1 MSKATGI
8 SNSSAT
14 RDGHEAAIAIVGM
27 AGRFPGAGDL
37 ESFWANLV
45 AGVESVRDFD
55 DASLRAAGVAQS
67 DLADPRYVRR
77 AGALDAIES
86 FDAEFFAMT
95 ALEARA
101 TDPQQRLFLQTA
113 WTAMEH
119 AGYGPGSRM
128 GTVGVYA
135 SASTNAYFLERLARR
150 PELMQSVGPMA
161 LSIGNEKDYLATRT
175 AYKLGLQGPAVTVQT
190 ACSSSLVAVHLAC
203 QALLA
208 GECDM
213 ALAGGVSVRT
223 LEPRGYRHVDGGI
236 LSSDGRCRPFD
247 ADASGTVSGD
257 GVAAVLLKPLAQALA
272 DGDCIHAVIIGSA
285 VNNDGDDKTGFTA
298 PSVEGQAAVVREAL
312 AVAGVEPETIGYLEA
327 HGTGTAL
334 GDPIE
339 FAALKSAFGD
349 AQTPYCALGA
359 LKANIGHLDAA
370 AGIAGLV
377 KAALAVGRGELP
389 PNPHL
394 RQLNPHID
402 TTGSPF
408 RFPLARETWPLRDG
422 VRRAGVSSFGI
433 GGTNAHVV
441 LESPPA
447 SPAVSAPQSKWAQPL
462 LLSARTPA
470 ALTSLVDAMRR
481 RLADAGDAYA
491 AIAHTTRAGRKALRY
506 RTAIAAADASAA
518 IECLDRAQMH
528 DGENAPALVF
538 LFPGQGSQFA
548 AMAAALYAAYRGF
561 REDVDACARVLEPQ
575 LGLDLRPLLL
585 EPSQAGRL
593 EATELTQPAL
603 FVVGYALARLLE
615 SFGLRP
621 SAMLGHSL
629 GEYVAACLAGVI
641 ARDDAL
647 RLVALRGRL
656 VAQLPAGAMLAAM
669 ADEASLRDLLLPQVE
684 IAAVNGARQCTLA
697 GPPESIRAQTEAL
710 AAAGIACRRLSV
722 SHAFHSAMLEPI
734 LRRFADAVALTP
746 LSAPQRAYIS
756 NVDGGWISAERAT
769 SVDYWVAHMRQAV
782 RFHDGLRSLASLGEI
797 AVVEVGPGA
806 ALGAFAQAAGVS
818 SQSFQT
824 LSAGDQDPLAA
835 LRATLAALWARGH
848 RIDWRRAVPEAP
860 QRRVPV
866 PAYPFAEERHWIDAS
881 PSAATEARSDDVVAH
896 SSSGSGFVESGLVE
910 IVPAAIA
917 AAETGSVETAASIPG
932 WRRLP
937 RPPAEW
943 PIAPPQEVLWFA
955 DPGGADL
962 ATLAQLRKQGWRV
975 RLVEAVAGVVGV
987 VTRSDGFALDPAQP
1001 EALAR
1006 LIAELGKGGAVP
1018 SRIVY
1023 AWAMSARDSDG
1034 EGAEQLCV
1042 HAPIALA
1049 RALDASAGARFNVD
1063 VLTLAAQSVDGREHD
1078 DPTQALVAG
1087 VCRVAP
1093 LEHPRIAWRWLDAEG
1108 GPHDGHAP
1116 ADPLLLATA
1125 LAGLGVDAAAYPA
1138 HAVVALRG
1146 SHAWVP
1152 DLAEADLRETDPTRA
1167 IDPETGGAALRDLGH
1182 CLILGGTGGIG
1193 LAFAEYLTARVANP
1207 RLTLLARHER
1217 DDIERRLDALR
1228 ERGAAIRL
1236 IRADVADADALRVVI
1251 ADAVAAHGAIDL
1263 VLHAAGAAGE
1273 GLIRH
1278 TDRARLAPVLD
1289 PKTAGLRALDAALGD
1304 APVRIVLCSS
1314 INALRP
1320 VPGQVGYC
1328 AAGAYLDAY
1337 AQKRSRRGRRI
1348 VSVNWG
1354 PWAGIGM
1361 AAAQGASDMPDARAI
1376 GDAFDGVL
1384 GFGGRQL
1391 LLTPGRVASAA
1402 VANAAPALV
1411 DAAYPDA
1418 VDGEFAAVIAR
1429 MRGIWRDL
1437 FGRDAAD
1444 DADFFAVGGHSLM
1457 ALQLIARVQRD
1468 FGVEPSLQALLAA
1481 PTLVGMARAVWSAM
1495 RGAQPGAL
1503 PLADRSLPL
1512 PLSWSQQRLWFL
1524 DQLDAAAGAAYHIA
1538 AGVRLRGALD
1548 EAALTRALDRIV
1560 ERHESLR
1567 TVFEHGA
1574 DGPVQVVR
1582 ATNGLILARQDL
1594 HALPASQRE
1603 AALAQAC
1610 MTWSAAPFDLSAHP
1624 PVRALLVCLQADE
1637 HVLVLVQHHI
1647 VSDGWSQG
1655 VLVRELGA
1663 LYAAYAQ
1670 GRPDPLP
1677 ALPLQYADYAAW
1689 QRARLSQTDSAE
1701 QVQAWCAQL
1710 RGAPELLAL
1719 PTDRPRPALQSY
1731 RGGRLPL
1738 RLEAGLTQR
1747 LHALARAHGTTLYTV
1762 LLAGWSALL
1771 SRLSGQDEVVVGS
1784 PVANRPRVELEGL
1797 IGFFVNT
1804 LALRLRVEDTATVA
1818 SLLEQAKTKVLEAH
1832 GRQDVPFERV
1842 VEALHPQRSLSHSPV
1857 FQTLLSLDNTPER
1870 TLALPGLDVEGY
1882 ALSHGATQFDLGLT
1896 LREEGQ
1902 ELSGAIEY
1910 SSDLFDEDTV
1920 ARWSRWLERLLDGMA
1935 RSPDATLASLALLD
1949 QNERAQ
1955 LLQESAGPSAEPP
1968 QKTLVELFQ
1977 MQVARTPDALAL
1989 RSGEAQLSYAQLEA
2003 ASNRVAHALIELG
2016 VVPDTCVGLCAER
2029 GIELVIGLLGI
2040 LKAGGAYVPLDPDYP
2055 RERVLQMLEDAAPV
2069 AVVSAGGA
2077 AARLGVDGY
2086 PVLEVEDTVNSARS
2100 HAPQVALRPDHLA
2113 YVIYTSGS
2121 TGQPKGVMVEHRQVA
2136 ALFAATQASFGFGP
2150 DDVWTVFHSFAFD
2163 FSVWELWGALL
2174 YGGCA
2179 IIVPWECTRSPEDF
2193 LALLTR
2199 ERVSMLSQTPS
2210 AFRQLIAAGA
2220 GDTPL
2225 PALRAVVF
2233 GGEAL
2238 DPRMLR
2244 PWIERHP
2251 PERVAMINMYGITE
2265 ITVHASYL
2273 RLQRDAIE
2281 HGHGSPIGRALPH
2294 LRLYV
2299 LDASGEPAPVGVPGE
2314 LYVGGAGVA
2323 RGYLHRPELTLQR
2336 FVANPFVPGD
2346 RLYRTGD
2353 LARRRA
2359 DGGLDYL
2366 GRNDF
2371 QVKIRGHRIELGEIE
2386 AALRGLDGVREAV
2399 VEAREGGEGERR
2411 LVAYFETADANLA
2424 AESLRAALIA
2434 ALPSYMVPAAFV
2446 RVSHWPLTPSGKLD
2460 RGALPTPDAEAAL
2473 HRRYRAPTDALR
2485 QSLADVWARALQ
2497 LPVDRIGI
2505 DDNFFELGGDSIRSI
2520 AVVAEGRRR
2529 GFGFAVVDLFR
2540 HPTVDALAHAIGSS
2554 AASTKTDDAPDW
2566 QVLDAASTETSV
2578 DDELPDGV
2586 EDAWDATLLQRGMI
2600 FHGEYGGARG
2610 VYHDVF
2616 SYRIDLPRWDEPA
2629 MRAALDAV
2637 ALRHPSLR
2645 SGFELRRDGTV
2656 RQCVHA
2662 AARIALTCSDLRG
2675 LDADA
2680 QRAAVLAFLAEQ
2692 QARPWELQ
2700 KAPLLAFFVHR
2711 CDDTRIQLTIAF
2723 HHAILDGWSVALMQS
2738 EIFAEYFRAL
2748 GMDVPAP
2755 LPPTVSPKAAAWLE
2769 HQALGAARHAE
2780 FWSGYLA
2787 DAEATILPDLPGSWP
2802 HCDVRNPTVAVPAP
2816 VAARLSALA
2825 SELGVPLR
2833 SVLLAAHLHVI
2844 GLFADTQAP
2853 MTGVVCNTRPETE
2866 GGERTLGLFLNTLPL
2881 RMTATSGSWKQRIQ
2895 AVFDE
2900 ENRLTE
2906 HRRYPY
2912 FRIVSEHAHRARL
2925 DAVFN
2930 YVHFH
2935 AHQAIHDA
2943 VRDRAVPMAANE
2955 VDTVESTGFGLT
2967 TTFSGAGDG
2976 LALAFDADRG
2986 RFGLEQLMRMADA
2999 YLRVLATIADDA
3011 DAAWQAT
3018 SALSASERKR
3028 LTVDWNATQH
3038 AYPCEVMHAGFER
3051 QVLERPQALAVL
3063 CGDERWSYQA
3073 LNERA
3078 NRIAHRLLADGV
3090 QAGDRVGILL
3100 ERGPWMVA
3108 AVLAVAKAGAAY
3120 VPLDPAHPVQR
3131 LRETLDDCT
3140 PRRVLSQRS
3149 LSQHEGLSAVPV
3161 LCVDEAEQWSDQ
3173 PVWNPSSIGIGVDAQ
3188 ALAYVIYTSGSTG
3201 RPKGVMV
3208 KHEAA
3213 ANLFAWVESTFAM
3226 GPSDRVLFTTSLS
3239 FDLSVYDLFGV
3250 LWSGGSVHVARSED
3264 VRDPARL
3271 IELLRSGITFWDS
3284 APAVFAGL
3292 VGSLTEEVSRDLR
3305 LAFFSGD
3312 WIGLELPD
3320 AVRRAFPRCE
3330 VVALGGAT
3338 EATVWSNYHRI
3349 DRVEPHWK
3357 SIPYGR
3363 PIWNAR
3369 YYVLDARGEPSPVGV
3384 PGDLYIAGDCLAE
3397 GYWNRDELTAEHFV
3411 PDPFVSGERMY
3422 KTGDRARYWADGTM
3436 EFLGRNDFQVKIR
3449 GYRIELGEIE
3459 SALQSCAGVRD
3470 AVVVARGEAG
3480 SERILVAY
3488 WQGDAIEVS
3497 TLRSQLQSR
3506 LPEYMLPSAY
3516 VHVDQWP
3523 LTPNGKLD
3531 RAALPAPEGDAH
3543 ARQAYEA
3550 PEGEVEQALSQLW
3563 TELLGVERVGRH
3575 DHFFALGGHS
3585 LLLVQLSL
3593 RMREMFAIELTI
3605 DLLMRSPVLKAMAE
3619 AVVDMQFQTYM
3630 GSDAQA
3636 LSDSLDGL
3644 SRDELLALLDE
3655 EDGVT

>member
-1 MSKATGI
+1 MSKATG
-8 SNSSAT
+8 NSDSST
-14 RDGHEAAIAIVGM
+14 PREDHETAIAIVGM

-37 ESFWANLV
+37 EAFWANLV

-55 DASLRAAGVAQS
+55 DASLRAAGVPQS

-77 AGALDAIES
+77 AGALDGIES

-95 ALEARA
+95 ALEAGA

-135 SASTNAYFLERLARR
+135 SASTNAYFLERLAQR
-150 PELMQSVGPMA
+150 PDLMQSVGPMA

-257 GVAAVLLKPLAQALA
+257 GVAAVLLKPLTQALA
-272 DGDCIHAVIIGSA
+272 DGDRIHAVIIGSA

-298 PSVEGQAAVVREAL
+298 PSVEGQAAVVREAM
-312 AVAGVEPETIGYLEA
+312 AVAGVEPDTIGYVEA

-349 AQTPYCALGA
+349 APAAYCAVGA

-402 TTGSPF
+402 TAGSPF
-408 RFPLARETWPLRDG
+408 RFPTAREPWPLRDG

-433 GGTNAHVV
+433 GGTNAHVL

-447 SPAVSAPQSKWAQPL
+447 LAAVSAPRQAQPL
-462 LLSARTPA
+462 LLSARTPD
-470 ALTSLVDAMRR
+470 ALTSLVNAMRR
-481 RLADAGDAYA
+481 RLADAGDDYA

-506 RTAIAAADASAA
+506 RTAIAAADAPGA
-518 IECLDRAQMH
+518 IGRLDGAGVH
-528 DGENAPALVF
+528 DAENAPALVF

-561 REDVDACARVLEPQ
+561 RDDVDACARVLEPQ

-585 EPSQAGRL
+585 EPEHAARL
-593 EATELTQPAL
+593 DATELTQPAL

-697 GPPESIRAQTEAL
+697 GPIDSIRAQADTL
-710 AAAGIACRRLSV
+710 AAAGIACRGLSV

-734 LRRFADAVALTP
+734 LQHFADAVALTP
-746 LSAPQRAYIS
+746 LSAPQRPYVS

-782 RFHDGLRSLASLGEI
+782 RFHDGLRTLASLGEI

-806 ALGAFAQAAGVS
+806 ALGAFAQAAGVAS
-818 SQSFQT
+818 RSFQT
-824 LSAGDQDPLAA
+824 LSANDQEPLAA

-848 RIDWRRAVPEAP
+848 KIDWRRAVPEAP

-866 PAYPFAEERHWIDAS
+866 PTYPFAEERHWVDAL
-881 PSAATEARSDDVVAH
+881 PSSALEARSDNVVVHLSAQ
-896 SSSGSGFVESGLVE
+896 SIGVAAGGVE
-910 IVPAAIA
+910 A
-917 AAETGSVETAASIPG
+917 GSVATAASIPG

-943 PIAPPQEVLWFA
+943 PMALPQDVLWFA

-962 ATLAQLRKQGWRV
+962 ATLAHLRTQGWRV
-975 RLVEAVAGVVGV
+975 RLVEAVAGIAGV
-987 VTRSDGFALDPAQP
+987 EARSDGFALDPAQP
-1001 EALAR
+1001 EALAQ
-1006 LIAELGKGGAVP
+1006 LIAELGGAVP

-1023 AWAMSARDSDG
+1023 AWPMAARDTAG
-1034 EGAEQLCV
+1034 EYAERLCV

-1049 RALDASAGARFNVD
+1049 RALDASADPRCSVD
-1063 VLTLAAQSVDGREHD
+1063 VLTVAAQSVDGREHD
-1078 DPTQALVAG
+1078 DPAQALVAG

-1093 LEHPRIAWRWLDAEG
+1093 LEYPRIAWRWLDAEG
-1108 GPHDGHAP
+1108 GSNDGHAP

-1125 LAGLGVDAAAYPA
+1125 LIGLGADGAAQRA

-1152 DLAEADLRETDPTRA
+1152 DLAEADMHAIDPRA
-1167 IDPETGGAALRDLGH
+1167 IDPATGAAALRDRGH

-1193 LAFAEYLTARVANP
+1193 LAFAEYLSARVANP
-1207 RLTLLARHER
+1207 RLTLLARRER
-1217 DDIERRLDALR
+1217 GDIESRLDALR
-1228 ERGAAIRL
+1228 ERGAEIRL
-1236 IRADVADADALRVVI
+1236 IRADLTDADALRAVI
-1251 ADAVAAHGAIDL
+1251 ADAVASHGAIDL

-1278 TDRARLAPVLD
+1278 ADRARLAPVLD
-1289 PKTAGLRALDAALGD
+1289 PKTAGLRALDAALGN
-1304 APVRIVLCSS
+1304 APARIVLCSS

-1361 AAAQGASDMPDARAI
+1361 AAGQGAGQMPDARAI
-1376 GDAFDGVL
+1376 ADAFDAVL

-1391 LLTPGRVASAA
+1391 LLTPGHIASVPAA
-1402 VANAAPALV
+1402 AGEAAPALI

-1418 VDGEFAAVIAR
+1418 IGGEFEAVTAR
-1429 MRGIWRDL
+1429 MRVIWRDL
-1437 FGRDAAD
+1437 FGRDAGD
-1444 DADFFAVGGHSLM
+1444 DADFFAIGGHSLM

-1481 PTLVGMARAVWSAM
+1481 PTLAGMARAVWGPM

-1503 PLADRSLPL
+1503 PLADRNLPL

-1567 TVFEHGA
+1567 TVFEHGE

-1582 ATNGLILARQDL
+1582 PAAELVLERQDL
-1594 HALPASQRE
+1594 QTVPEPQRE
-1603 AALAQAC
+1603 ATMSQASKA
-1610 MTWSAAPFDLSAHP
+1610 WSSAPFDLSAQP
-1624 PVRALLVCLQADE
+1624 PVRALLLRLQADE

-1670 GRPDPLP
+1670 DRPDPLP

-1689 QRARLSQTDSAE
+1689 QRARLSQIDSDD

-1719 PTDRPRPALQSY
+1719 PTDRPRPSLQSY

-1738 RLEAGLTQR
+1738 RLDADLTQR

-1818 SLLEQAKTKVLEAH
+1818 SLLEQARTKVLEGH
-1832 GRQDVPFERV
+1832 ERQDVPFERV

-1870 TLALPGLDVEGY
+1870 TLALPGLEVEAY
-1882 ALSHGATQFDLGLT
+1882 AVSHGATQFDLSLT

-1902 ELSGAIEY
+1902 ALSGAIEY
-1910 SSDLFDEDTV
+1910 SSDLFDANTV

-1935 RSPDATLASLALLD
+1935 RSPEATVSSLALLD
-1949 QNERAQ
+1949 EPERAR
-1955 LLQESAGPSAEPP
+1955 LLLESGGASTEQP
-1968 QKTLVELFQ
+1968 QQTLVNLFQ
-1977 MQVARTPDALAL
+1977 AQVARTPDAVAL
-1989 RSGEAQLSYAQLEA
+1989 RSCEARLSYAQLEA

-2016 VVPDTCVGLCAER
+2016 VVPDTRVGLCAER
-2029 GIELVIGLLGI
+2029 GIELVVGLLGI
-2040 LKAGGAYVPLDPDYP
+2040 LKAGGGYVPLDPGYP

-2069 AVVSAGGA
+2069 AVVSTGGA
-2077 AARLGVDGY
+2077 AARLGVDGVA
-2086 PVLEVEDTVNSARS
+2086 VLEVGATADSAKS

-2136 ALFAATQASFGFGP
+2136 ALFAATEASFGFGP
-2150 DDVWTVFHSFAFD
+2150 DDVWSVFHSFAFD

-2179 IIVPWECTRSPEDF
+2179 IVVPWECTRSPEDF
-2193 LALLTR
+2193 LALLAR

-2210 AFRQLIAAGA
+2210 AFRQLIVAGA

-2251 PERVAMINMYGITE
+2251 PERVALVNMYGITE

-2273 RLQRDAIE
+2273 RLHRDAIE

-2299 LDASGEPAPVGVPGE
+2299 LDAAGEPTPVGVPGE

-2323 RGYLHRPELTLQR
+2323 RGYLHRPELTQQR
-2336 FVANPFVPGD
+2336 FVANPFVAGD

-2411 LVAYFETADANLA
+2411 LVAYFETADTNVA

-2434 ALPSYMVPAAFV
+2434 ALPSYMVPSAFV

-2460 RGALPTPDAEAAL
+2460 RGALPTPDAEAAV

-2485 QSLADVWARALQ
+2485 QALAEVWAQALQ
-2497 LPVDRIGI
+2497 LPVERIGI

-2540 HPTVDALAHAIGSS
+2540 HPTVDALAQALGSN
-2554 AASTKTDDAPDW
+2554 AASVEAEDVPDW
-2566 QVLDAASTETSV
+2566 LALDECAV
-2578 DDELPDGV
+2578 DESINDELPDGV

-2616 SYRIDLPRWDEPA
+2616 SYRIDLPRWDEAA

-2692 QARPWELQ
+2692 QARPWELH

-2711 CDDTRIQLTIAF
+2711 CDETRIQLTIAF

-2738 EIFAEYFRAL
+2738 ELFAEYFRAL

-2755 LPPTVSPKAAAWLE
+2755 LPPTVSPKTAAWLE
-2769 HQALGAARHAE
+2769 RQALGAAHHAE

-2787 DAEATILPDLPGSWP
+2787 DAEATILPDLPGAWP
-2802 HCDVRNPTVAVPAP
+2802 QTDVRNPTVVVPAP
-2816 VAARLSALA
+2816 VAARLSSLA

-2853 MTGVVCNTRPETE
+2853 MTGVVCNTRPETD

-2881 RMTATSGSWKQRIQ
+2881 RMSATPGSWRQRIQ

-2900 ENRLTE
+2900 ENRLAE

-2912 FRIVSEHAHRARL
+2912 FRIVSEHAQRARL

-2943 VRDRAVPMAANE
+2943 VRDRAVPMAAND

-2976 LALAFDADRG
+2976 LALAFDADRS
-2986 RFGLEQLMRMADA
+2986 RFGHDQVMRMADA

-3018 SALSASERKR
+3018 SALPARERKR
-3028 LTVDWNATQH
+3028 LTEDWNATEH
-3038 AYPCEVMHAGFER
+3038 EYPREVMHAGFER
-3051 QVLERPQALAVL
+3051 QVRACPQALAVL
-3063 CGDERWSYQA
+3063 CGDERWSYEA

-3131 LRETLDDCT
+3131 LRETLEDCA
-3140 PRRVLSQRS
+3140 PRMVLSQRS
-3149 LSQHEGLSAVPV
+3149 LSQHEGLSVARV
-3161 LCVDEAEQWSDQ
+3161 LYVDDPEPWSNQ
-3173 PVWNPSSIGIGVDAQ
+3173 PVWNPSSQGIGIDAQ

-3208 KHEAA
+3208 KHAA
-3213 ANLFAWVESTFAM
+3213 ATNLFAWVESTFAM

-3250 LWSGGSVHVARSED
+3250 LWSGGSVHVARSEE

-3292 VGSLTEEVSRDLR
+3292 VSLLTEEVSRDLR

-3320 AVRRAFPRCE
+3320 TVRRAFPRCE

-3338 EATVWSNYHRI
+3338 EATVWSNYHRVN
-3349 DRVEPHWK
+3349 RVEPHWK

-3397 GYWNRDELTAEHFV
+3397 GYWNREELTAERFV
-3411 PDPFVSGERMY
+3411 PDPFVPGERMY
-3422 KTGDRARYWADGTM
+3422 KTGDRARFWADGTM

-3459 SALQSCAGVRD
+3459 SALQSCEGVRD

-3480 SERILVAY
+3480 SERTLVAY
-3488 WQGDAIEVS
+3488 WQGDAVEAS
-3497 TLRSQLQSR
+3497 ALRSQLQSR

-3516 VHVDQWP
+3516 VRVDHWP

-3531 RAALPAPEGDAH
+3531 RTALPAPEGDAH
-3543 ARQAYEA
+3543 ARQTYEA
-3550 PEGEVEQALSQLW
+3550 PEGDIEQALSQLW
-3563 TELLGVERVGRH
+3563 TELLGVDQVGRH

-3605 DLLMRSPVLKAMAE
+3605 DVLMRSPVLKAMAE
-3619 AVVDMQFQTYM
+3619 AVVDMQFQTYL
-3630 GSDAQA
+3630 GGDAQA

-3644 SRDELLALLDE
+3644 SRDELLALLNE